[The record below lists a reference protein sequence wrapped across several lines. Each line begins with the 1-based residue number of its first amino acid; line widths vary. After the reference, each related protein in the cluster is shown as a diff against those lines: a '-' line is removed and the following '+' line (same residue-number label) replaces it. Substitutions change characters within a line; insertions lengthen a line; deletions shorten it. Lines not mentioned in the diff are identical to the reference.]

1 MKLGLLQL
9 NFVVG
14 DVEGNKAKLLR
25 AYRKA
30 CAGGAQLTVCS
41 ELALYGYP
49 PLDLLERSAYVA
61 EHDRALCDLAQHVG
75 EVGLVLGATQPNPG
89 AGKPLFNAA
98 LLVRKG
104 RVEQRWRKALLP
116 SYDVFDE
123 TRYFEPGTKRAFCF
137 DYDGTKLAMLL
148 CEDIWGGAEQLN
160 CPQLYGRDPVAEL
173 QDERPDVVI
182 VPNGSPYCV
191 GKHEERLLQVA
202 EVAHTLGSCVVYVNQ
217 VGGNTDLVFDGG
229 SFVVNER
236 GQMLGCAKAFEQ
248 DVAVVDTDALPTHCP
263 TEEDVETLYRAL
275 VLGVGDYVRKTGH
288 RSVVVGLSGGLDS
301 SVTACIAAAALE
313 PERVTGMIMPSPFS
327 SEHSV
332 TDAEALV
339 ERLGIGCQTVPI
351 ERIYR
356 AYDQTLAPV
365 LAWHTPGAVAGDVT
379 EENVQARIRGN
390 VLMAFS
396 NRNAGTLVLSTG
408 NKSELAVG
416 FCTLYGDMAGG
427 FSALSDVWKTQV
439 QALGA
444 WLNRQRE
451 TLPPNVLLKPPSAE
465 LRPGQRDTDSL
476 PPYDVLD
483 PILKAYLE
491 DGLST
496 TELQKLGLADERTV
510 AQVLSAVNRNE
521 HKRRQM
527 APGLKVTS
535 KAFGSG
541 RRVPIAA
548 KFL

>member
-9 NFVVG
+9 NFTVG
-14 DVEGNKAKLLR
+14 DVEGNKDKLLSS
-25 AYRKA
+25 YREA
-30 CAGGAQLTVCS
+30 CAQGARLTVCS

-49 PLDLLERSAYVA
+49 PLDLLERTAHVEA
-61 EHDRALCDLAQHVG
+61 HDRALSQLIQHVG
-75 EVGLVLGATQPNPG
+75 EVGLVVGATQPNPG

-104 RVEQRWRKALLP
+104 RVEQRWHKALLP

-123 TRYFEPGTKRAFCF
+123 TRYFEPGEERAFCF
-137 DYDGTKLAMLL
+137 DYEGTKVALLL
-148 CEDIWGGAEQLN
+148 CEDIWGGMERLD
-160 CPQLYGRDPVAEL
+160 CPRLYGRDPVDEL

-182 VPNGSPYCV
+182 VPNGSPFCL
-191 GKHEERLLQVA
+191 GKRGERLQQARKVA
-202 EVAHTLGSCVVYVNQ
+202 RALGASVVYVNQ

-229 SFVVNER
+229 SFVLDER
-236 GQMLGCAKAFEQ
+236 GRVLGCAEDFEQ
-248 DVAVVDTDALPTHCP
+248 DVAVLDTDAPPTPCRT
-263 TEEDVETLYRAL
+263 TEGVEALYRAL

-301 SVTACIAAAALE
+301 SVTACIASEALG
-313 PERVTGMIMPSPFS
+313 PDRVTGIIMPSPFS

-332 TDAEALV
+332 RDAEALV
-339 ERLGIGCQTVPI
+339 ARLGVNVHTIPI
-351 ERIYR
+351 EPIYR
-356 AYDQTLAPV
+356 AYGQTLAPC
-365 LAWHTPGAVAGDVT
+365 LAWHTPGTVAEDVT

-396 NRNAGTLVLSTG
+396 NRHRGTLVLSTG
-408 NKSELAVG
+408 NKSELAMG

-439 QALGA
+439 QALGK
-444 WLNRQRE
+444 WLNHQRE
-451 TLPPNVLLKPPSAE
+451 TLPSNVLLKPPSAE

-491 DGLST
+491 DGLSM

-510 AQVLSAVNRNE
+510 TEVLNAVNRNE